1 MESISDEEL
10 IGWHLERPSFFHI
23 VACIHYCKNK
33 STNIKYVQCHLE
45 QVQPFPMFI
54 FKLVLCQLYV
64 QDQPTWRENSWA
76 ESDSATQK
84 KLNDLNQ
91 HFGHAV
97 EIGRGSCHMPYTKF
111 TFVGA
116 HLPQLIK
123 IEVCEPCLPLAARS
137 FRLAVPREPGKYVQH
152 ISIYYIFYS

>member
-1 MESISDEEL
+1 
-10 IGWHLERPSFFHI
+10 
-23 VACIHYCKNK
+23 
-33 STNIKYVQCHLE
+33 
-45 QVQPFPMFI
+45 MFI

-97 EIGRGSCHMPYTKF
+97 ETGRVLVICPIQSSLLWG
-111 TFVGA
+111 
-116 HLPQLIK
+116 
-123 IEVCEPCLPLAARS
+123 
-137 FRLAVPREPGKYVQH
+137 H
-152 ISIYYIFYS
+152 IYHN